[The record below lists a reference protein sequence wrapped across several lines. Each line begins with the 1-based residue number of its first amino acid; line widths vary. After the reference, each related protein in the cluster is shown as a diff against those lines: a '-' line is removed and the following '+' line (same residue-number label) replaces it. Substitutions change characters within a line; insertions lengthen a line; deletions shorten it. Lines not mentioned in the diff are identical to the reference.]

1 MTTSEFETETVRPVE
16 AHCDQNFLF
25 VTLAD
30 GRQIRAPLWFFPFLA
45 DASADDRAAT
55 ELEFAGVWW
64 PRLDDGVSVKGLLL
78 GWKAPGAVPPSV
90 AAE

>member
-1 MTTSEFETETVRPVE
+1 MTTSEFETEAVRPVE

-30 GRQIRAPLWFFPFLA
+30 G
-45 DASADDRAAT
+45 
-55 ELEFAGVWW
+55 
-64 PRLDDGVSVKGLLL
+64 
-78 GWKAPGAVPPSV
+78 AVPPSV